1 MPTLINGKDVKL
13 KKIIV
18 IYNLYSLYI
27 HFIFPYSF
35 QPKFI
40 KLNVVEITIMK
51 I

>member
-18 IYNLYSLYI
+18 ILLFIIYI
-27 HFIFPYSF
+27 HFIFSYSF